1 MAPFSKVTRYHWSK
15 RLFDL
20 LLVIISIPVVLPLY
34 VLLSVFI
41 LFYCGSPVLHWS
53 NRIGKNNQKF
63 SMPKFRSMK
72 ISTPIVETGKLANP
86 EKHYNKA
93 GFFLRR
99 TSLDEL
105 PQIYTV
111 AIGKMSFVGPRPAL
125 YNQYRLIEKRQKL
138 KIHELIP
145 GITGWAQINGRDSI
159 TDCEKIKLDK
169 IYLEKKSLTFDL
181 KILFL
186 TILKII
192 KKEHISH

>member
-1 MAPFSKVTRYHWSK
+1 
-15 RLFDL
+15 
-20 LLVIISIPVVLPLY
+20 
-34 VLLSVFI
+34 
-41 LFYCGSPVLHWS
+41 
-53 NRIGKNNQKF
+53 
-63 SMPKFRSMK
+63 MPKFRSMK
-72 ISTPIVETGKLANP
+72 ISTPIVETGKLPNP
-86 EKHYNKA
+86 KKHYNKA
-93 GFFLRR
+93 GLFLRR

-125 YNQYRLIEKRQKL
+125 FNQYRLIEKRQKL
-138 KIHELIP
+138 KIHKLIP

-159 TDCEKIKLDK
+159 TDGEKIKLDK

-186 TILKII
+186 TIFKII